1 MFFLYVAYMALSFE
15 SSSNF
20 FPVQTRTSFLLPHH
34 ACLWLCC
41 GTYRKLLGQ
50 QLATLA
56 ANSVGRGLTFDF
68 AAAAAA
74 AVCVAAAVVVVRC
87 KCFLFFAFCVRFAS
101 FSLIVSASL

>member
-1 MFFLYVAYMALSFE
+1 
-15 SSSNF
+15 
-20 FPVQTRTSFLLPHH
+20 VQTRTSFLLPHH

-74 AVCVAAAVVVVRC
+74 ADAAAAAAAVCVAAAVVVVRC